1 MDFQR
6 RDFGDTL
13 VTATKVHRL
22 SQKANEYKLIPSEEP
37 LA

>member
-13 VTATKVHRL
+13 VTATKVHKL
-22 SQKANEYKLIPSEEP
+22 SQKANDIQTNTF
-37 LA
+37 